1 MSVESPAGATTD
13 PSTLPTPPSR
23 TGLPVI
29 GTTLQVLSGEIY
41 TDRKRY
47 DELGPVTWNRAF
59 GIKGIMVQGPDA
71 AGEVLLNRDHAFA
84 NGPGWSYL
92 IGPFFHRG
100 LMLLDFDEH
109 HLHRRIMQQA
119 FTSDRLA
126 GYLDPMNETLTNGI
140 AAWPDSDQFRVY
152 PAIKQLTLDIA
163 TRTFMGADVGAE
175 ADQLNQAFV
184 DCVRAGTSIV
194 RFNVPGLRWSR
205 GLTGRRRLE
214 AYLYPQL
221 PAKRASEQNDLFSA
235 LCHARSEDGEQ
246 FSDEDVVNHMIF
258 LLMAAH
264 DTTTITL
271 STMAYY
277 LAKFPEWQDRCRA
290 ESEALGTPAL
300 AFADLD
306 QLVSLDLV
314 MRESMRMI
322 TAVPGVARKAVK
334 DTTVAGY
341 FIPSGTQLTINMHFG
356 HHMAE
361 YWPDPERF
369 DPERFAEHRRED
381 KIHRH
386 AWIPFGGGVH
396 KCIGLYFGMMQVKA
410 AMHQLLLTRR
420 WSVPSDYEMPIDW
433 TSLPRPKDGLPV
445 RLQRR

>member
-1 MSVESPAGATTD
+1 MSIESPTSDAVDRGTLRE
-13 PSTLPTPPSR
+13 PSAR
-23 TGLPVI
+23 MGLPLL
-29 GTTLQVLSGEIY
+29 GTTLQVLSGRIY
-41 TDRKRY
+41 TDRSRY

-59 GIKGIMVQGPDA
+59 GLKGIMVQGPEA
-71 AGEVLLNRDHAFA
+71 AGEVLQNRDRAFA
-84 NGPGWSYL
+84 SGPGWSYL

-119 FTSDRLA
+119 FTADRLA
-126 GYLDPMNETLTNGI
+126 GYLGPMNETAVAGI
-140 AAWPDSDQFRVY
+140 AAWRPGVRFGVY
-152 PAIKQLTLDIA
+152 PAIKQLTLDVA
-163 TRTFMGADVGAE
+163 TRTFTGGELGAE
-175 ADQLNQAFV
+175 ADRINRAFAA
-184 DCVRAGTSIV
+184 CVRAGTSIM
-194 RFNVPGLRWSR
+194 RFTLPGGRWAR
-205 GLTGRRRLE
+205 GLAGRKVLE
-214 AYLYPQL
+214 DYLYPQL

-264 DTTTITL
+264 DTTTITM

-277 LAKFPEWQDRCRA
+277 LAKHPQWQQRCRD
-290 ESEALGTPAL
+290 ESLALGTPTA
-300 AFADLD
+300 AYADLD
-306 QLVSLDLV
+306 RLVCLDLV

-322 TAVPGVARKAVK
+322 TAVPGVARKTVK
-334 DTTVAGY
+334 DTSVAGY
-341 FIPSGTQLTINMHFG
+341 FIPRDTYVTVNTHLG
-356 HHMAE
+356 HHLAE

-369 DPERFAEHRRED
+369 DPERFAEDRRED
-381 KIHRH
+381 KVHRH

-410 AMHQLLLTRR
+410 VMHHLLVTHR
-420 WSVPSDYEMPIDW
+420 WSVADDYELPIDW

-445 RLQRR
+445 RLDLL